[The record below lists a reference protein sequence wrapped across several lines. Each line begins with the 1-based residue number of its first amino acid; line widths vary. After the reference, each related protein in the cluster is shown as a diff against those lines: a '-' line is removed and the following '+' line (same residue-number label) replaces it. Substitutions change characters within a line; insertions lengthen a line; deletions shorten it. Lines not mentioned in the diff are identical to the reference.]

1 MDARSV
7 ASRLRA
13 EGIDCTVHKDG
24 TLTAA
29 LLKPR
34 EQSWTHWLKDR
45 VKALPG
51 AIVTAPPV
59 ERPAADP
66 YFAHTE
72 VRFVLG
78 PARADMVGLGA
89 SVAGEA

>member
-1 MDARSV
+1 MDASTARAWLV
-7 ASRLRA
+7 AQ
-13 EGIDCTVHKDG
+13 GIACTAHRDG

-34 EQSWTHWLKDR
+34 EQSWGHWLRDR

-51 AIVTAPPV
+51 AVVTLTR
-59 ERPAADP
+59 ERPASDP

-78 PARADMVGLGA
+78 PAVLVGREAEGA
-89 SVAGEA
+89 A

>member
-1 MDARSV
+1 MDARAV

-13 EGIDCTVHKDG
+13 EGVACTVHRDG

-34 EQSWTHWLKDR
+34 EQSWALWLKDR

-51 AIVTAPPV
+51 AVVTLTR
-59 ERPAADP
+59 ERPSSDP
-66 YFAHTE
+66 WLQHTE
-72 VRFVLG
+72 VRFVVG
-78 PARADMVGLGA
+78 RVGSGRAA
-89 SVAGEA
+89 

>member
-7 ASRLRA
+7 AARLRA
-13 EGIDCTVHKDG
+13 EGIDVTVHRDG
-24 TLTAA
+24 TLTAT

-51 AIVTAPPV
+51 AVVTLTR
-59 ERPAADP
+59 ERPASDP
-66 YFAHTE
+66 WLQHTE
-72 VRFVLG
+72 VRFVVG
-78 PARADMVGLGA
+78 RADSGRA
-89 SVAGEA
+89 A

>member
-1 MDARSV
+1 MDASTARSWLV
-7 ASRLRA
+7 AQ
-13 EGIDCTVHKDG
+13 GIDCTVHRDG

-34 EQSWTHWLKDR
+34 EQAWTHWLKDR

-78 PARADMVGLGA
+78 PARADMVGLAGVRR
-89 SVAGEA
+89 VA

>member
-1 MDARSV
+1 MDAHSV

-13 EGIDCTVHKDG
+13 EGIACTVHRDG

-34 EQSWTHWLKDR
+34 EQAWTHWLKDR

-51 AIVTAPPV
+51 AVVTLTR
-59 ERPAADP
+59 ERPASDP

-78 PARADMVGLGA
+78 SAVLVGREAEGA
-89 SVAGEA
+89 A